1 MSAFERTA
9 SIPSAVQTVTDYLTP
24 ESWAVRQLFSALHKI
39 EPEQNCEIYR
49 WQNTLQLFILY
60 STKEIQK
67 QMSLPT

>member
-49 WQNTLQLFILY
+49 
-60 STKEIQK
+60 
-67 QMSLPT
+67 